1 MMFMRMDFHSSEY
14 RQNSVRNVEKF
25 KIAVATRKTF
35 YEILDRP
42 MNVRQ
47 SALVESL
54 PFGIFFPCPGVVLV
68 NIQCIVL
75 VNIQCGILHN
85 GCSPRSFIFITAVTL
100 FITFSL
106 QKIRSV
112 TLVAFTPSVFFIS
125 LL

>member
-47 SALVESL
+47 SALVES
-54 PFGIFFPCPGVVLV
+54 
-68 NIQCIVL
+68 
-75 VNIQCGILHN
+75 
-85 GCSPRSFIFITAVTL
+85 SPL
-100 FITFSL
+100 GFS
-106 QKIRSV
+106 
-112 TLVAFTPSVFFIS
+112 S
-125 LL
+125 LAQV